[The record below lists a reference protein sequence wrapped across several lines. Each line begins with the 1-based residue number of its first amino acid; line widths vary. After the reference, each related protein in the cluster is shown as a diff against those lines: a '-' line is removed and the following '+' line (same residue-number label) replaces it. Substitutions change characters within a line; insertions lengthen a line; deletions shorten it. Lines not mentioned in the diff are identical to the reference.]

1 MKRYLL
7 LLVFL
12 LLPTT
17 AALADEF
24 RPALLEITEK
34 EPGSFAITWKTPL
47 TKGRRLALEPI
58 LPEALEQLGPTST
71 RQIGDSLIDQSRWR
85 GDTETLVGTSIGIR
99 GLRSTPI
106 DVIIQLDLMDGSE
119 HSAILRSTT
128 PEWTIPPRSTPWTV
142 AASYWK
148 IGTIHILEGF
158 DHLLFVLAL
167 ILIVPGWWMLVK
179 TITAFTLAHSV
190 TLALATLGAV
200 NMPGPP
206 TEAVIALS
214 ILFLAVEIIHSRE
227 GRITLTETYPWLVSL
242 SFGLV
247 HGLGFAGALSEVGLP
262 ESDIP
267 LALLMFNVGVE
278 TGQLLFIAAV
288 LAVIA
293 LLKRLPIAAP
303 AGAWRVLPYTI
314 GGVAAYWTIERVFSF
329 IPLSA

>member
-1 MKRYLL
+1 MGRWLL
-7 LLVFL
+7 LLVL
-12 LLPTT
+12 LLPATM
-17 AALADEF
+17 ALADEF
-24 RPALLEITEK
+24 RPALLEITET
-34 EPGSFAITWKTPL
+34 EPGSYAVIWKTPL
-47 TKGRRLALEPI
+47 TRGQRLALEPV
-58 LPEALEQLGPTST
+58 LPDSLEQVGPTAT
-71 RQIGDSLIDQSRWR
+71 RQIGNSLIDQSRWR
-85 GDTETLVGTSIGIR
+85 GEPGTLVGASLEIR

-106 DVIIQLDLMDGSE
+106 DVIVQLDLLDGSE
-119 HSAILRSTT
+119 HSAILRPTT
-128 PEWTIPPRSTPWTV
+128 PEWTVPAKATAWTV

-190 TLALATLGAV
+190 TLALATLGVV

-227 GRITLTETYPWLVSL
+227 GRVTLTERVPWLVSL
-242 SFGLV
+242 SFGLI

-278 TGQLLFIAAV
+278 TGQLLFVGVVVAIRE
-288 LAVIA
+288 
-293 LLKRLPIAAP
+293 LLNRLPLTWP
-303 AGAWRVLPYTI
+303 AGSWRTMPYAI
-314 GGVAAYWTIERVFSF
+314 GGIASF
-329 IPLSA
+329 WVIDRLAGFGGM

>member
-1 MKRYLL
+1 MGRWLL
-7 LLVFL
+7 LLVL
-12 LLPTT
+12 LLPATI
-17 AALADEF
+17 ALADEF
-24 RPALLEITEK
+24 RPALLEITET
-34 EPGSFAITWKTPL
+34 EPGSYAVIWKTPL
-47 TKGRRLALEPI
+47 TRGQRLALEPV
-58 LPEALEQLGPTST
+58 LPDSLEQVGPTAT

-85 GDTETLVGTSIGIR
+85 GEPGTLVGASLEIR

-106 DVIIQLDLMDGSE
+106 DVIVQLDLLDGSE

-128 PEWTIPPRSTPWTV
+128 PDWTVPAQATAWTV

-190 TLALATLGAV
+190 TLALATLGVV

-227 GRITLTETYPWLVSL
+227 GRVTLTERAPWLVSL
-242 SFGLV
+242 SFGLI

-278 TGQLLFIAAV
+278 TGQILFVLVVSGLLAITRALHLQSA
-288 LAVIA
+288 LAVT
-293 LLKRLPIAAP
+293 RS
-303 AGAWRVLPYTI
+303 VPYAI
-314 GGVAAYWTIERVFSF
+314 GGVAAFWTIERVGNFF
-329 IPLSA
+329 

>member
-1 MKRYLL
+1 MKNIG
-7 LLVFL
+7 
-12 LLPTT
+12 
-17 AALADEF
+17 AALLALVSLFLMPQAGADEF
-24 RPALLEITEK
+24 KPALLEITETR
-34 EPGSFAITWKTPL
+34 PGWFEVIWKTPVSR
-47 TKGRRLALEPI
+47 GRQLILEPS
-58 LPEALEQLGPTST
+58 LPDTLEQVGPTAQRLVGLSRVEQST
-71 RQIGDSLIDQSRWR
+71 WR
-85 GDTETLVGTSIGIR
+85 GEPGALVGAEIEIL
-99 GLRSTPI
+99 GLRSEPI
-106 DVIIQLDLMDGSE
+106 DVIVQVDLLDGSE
-119 HSAILRSTT
+119 HSAILRTT
-128 PEWTIPPRSTPWTV
+128 SPVWTVPERATSWTV

-179 TITAFTLAHSV
+179 TITAFTLAHSI
-190 TLALATLGAV
+190 TLALATLGVV

-278 TGQLLFIAAV
+278 AGQLLFV
-288 LAVIA
+288 GVVIIIREII
-293 LLKRLPIAAP
+293 KRLPLRWP
-303 AGAWRVLPYTI
+303 AESWRVLPYAI
-314 GGVAAYWTIERVFSF
+314 GGTASFWVIERVGSF
-329 IPLSA
+329 V

>member
-1 MKRYLL
+1 
-7 LLVFL
+7 
-12 LLPTT
+12 
-17 AALADEF
+17 
-24 RPALLEITEK
+24 
-34 EPGSFAITWKTPL
+34 
-47 TKGRRLALEPI
+47 
-58 LPEALEQLGPTST
+58 LGPTAT
-71 RQIGDSLIDQSRWR
+71 RQIGDAIIDQSRWR
-85 GDTETLVGTSIGIR
+85 GESASLVGSTIAIR

-106 DVIIQLDLMDGSE
+106 DVIVQMDLLDGSE
-119 HSAILRSTT
+119 HSAILRPTSPDWIVPARATA
-128 PEWTIPPRSTPWTV
+128 WAV

-190 TLALATLGAV
+190 TLALATLGIV

-278 TGQLLFIAAV
+278 TGQLLFVGVVVAIREV
-288 LAVIA
+288 LN
-293 LLKRLPIAAP
+293 RLPLVWPAAS
-303 AGAWRVLPYTI
+303 WRALPYAI
-314 GGVAAYWTIERVFSF
+314 GGTASFWVIERVSGFT
-329 IPLSA
+329 